1 MSGLSDMGIARK
13 RDSSPQ
19 LVPNTVI
26 STEAQRS
33 GEIPV
38 LVFALAL
45 AVDLLSVIPEGD
57 LLLLLGKPRLQPWP
71 SPPAIK
77 PGL

>member
-26 STEAQRS
+26 STEAQPVERS
-33 GEIPV
+33 PYWY
-38 LVFALAL
+38 
-45 AVDLLSVIPEGD
+45 
-57 LLLLLGKPRLQPWP
+57 LLLLLLLIFFLSFPKG
-71 SPPAIK
+71 ICCCF
-77 PGL
+77 